1 MKRIISF
8 AICMI
13 VVFSVF
19 QMFPTRSLAAA
30 SGTCGD
36 DLTWEFNDR
45 NGELTISGT
54 GSMYDYNDSIEIP
67 WFDHLSQI
75 KQITVGDGVT
85 RIGNCAFLWANN
97 LTTALLSDTVVS
109 LGDYA
114 FAKCLSMHTVRIPQ
128 RLTSFGTGC
137 FLLCQ
142 NLDHFVLPEGTKS
155 VPDKMFSECGAMT
168 YVEMADSIESIGEEA
183 FRDCVSLEKVRI
195 PRNAETIEDNAFAFC
210 SALTT
215 VYLPSSLEKINDDA
229 FWRSTSLAV
238 AYYEGTETEWN
249 EKLDL
254 GNRTSDV
261 LSSLTVKFE
270 YNFGADSCGDYV
282 RWSFDEKTGVLT
294 VYGNGDMYDYFGAYS
309 PWNSFKASIKAV
321 RIEEGVTRVGNYSF
335 SHCNNLLEVY
345 ISSTVT
351 EISEGAFYDCKS
363 LRSLEISD
371 GVVEIGSVAF
381 EDSALTDLVLPES
394 VKTIGGA
401 AFAFCKSL
409 KTVTL
414 PDGLLILR
422 IAAFDYCQSLE
433 YTKSKGLKYLG
444 SENNP
449 YLALIGSSDPY
460 MTSYE
465 IHPSTKIISGV
476 SLKGRQALTSIDIP
490 EGVRYIGGESLS
502 FCNSLESIELPSG
515 VRYID
520 ERTFRHCEK
529 LKSITIP
536 GSVSEIGM
544 GAFYEC
550 GALTDVYYDGP
561 ESDWRKIAIDN
572 ELGFNNSLLNAEIH
586 FMKSRHE
593 HSWDEFPRV
602 ITEAT
607 YTSEGEAEYT
617 CLICGETKTETI
629 PKLISDIPGDMDN
642 DGDITVKDVLSMR
655 RYIAGLDAVDDEMIP
670 LGDINRD
677 GDLTSKDVLIARRMI
692 AGLE

>member
-1 MKRIISF
+1 MKRLLSF
-8 AICMI
+8 ALCMI

-19 QMFPTRSLAAA
+19 QMFPTRSFAAA

-54 GSMYDYNDSIEIP
+54 GSMYDYNDSIKTP

-75 KQITVGDGVT
+75 KQIKVGDGVT
-85 RIGNCAFLWANN
+85 HIGNCAFLWAKN

-137 FLLCQ
+137 FMLCQ
-142 NLDHFVLPEGTKS
+142 NLHNFVFPEGTKS
-155 VPDKMFSECGAMT
+155 VPDKMFRECGAMT
-168 YVEMADSIESIGEEA
+168 YVIMADSIESIGEEA
-183 FRDCVSLEKVRI
+183 FMDCVSLEKVRI

-254 GNRTSDV
+254 GNSASDV

-270 YNFGADSCGDYV
+270 YNFGEDSCGDYV
-282 RWSFDEKTGVLT
+282 RWSFDEKTCVLT
-294 VYGNGDMYDYFGAYS
+294 VYGIGDMYDYLGAYT

-321 RIEEGVTRVGNYSF
+321 RIEEGVSRVGNYSF
-335 SHCNNLLEVY
+335 SHCNNLSEVY
-345 ISSTVT
+345 ISSTVI
-351 EISEGAFYDCKS
+351 EIAESAFYNCKS
-363 LRSLEISD
+363 LRSLEISN
-371 GVVEIGSVAF
+371 GVVEIGSDAF
-381 EDSALTDLVLPES
+381 SESGITNLVLPES
-394 VKTIGGA
+394 VKTIGKS

-414 PDGLLILR
+414 PDGLLIFGN
-422 IAAFDYCQSLE
+422 AAFDYCNSLE
-433 YTKSKGLKYLG
+433 YTESNGLKYLG

-449 YLALIGSSDPY
+449 YLALVKTSDPY
-460 MTSYE
+460 LTSCE
-465 IHPSTKIISGV
+465 IHPSTKIIAGAFQ
-476 SLKGRQALTSIDIP
+476 GRPALSSIDIP
-490 EGVRYIGGESLS
+490 KGVRYIGGESFT
-502 FCNSLESIELPSG
+502 FCSSLESIVLPGG
-515 VRYID
+515 VRCIG
-520 ERTFRHCEK
+520 ERSFWHCEK

-536 GSVSEIGM
+536 GSVSEIENS
-544 GAFYEC
+544 AFYEC

-670 LGDINRD
+670 LGDINGD
-677 GDLTSKDVLIARRMI
+677 GDLTSKDVLAARRKI